1 MSFKKIVSQER
12 AIRILQGT
20 IKKERIPSAFL
31 FIGEPYIGKTT
42 TAIEYAKALNCL
54 NNDNFDSCDSCQ
66 SCKKIEKGIHPD
78 LKIITAEKDT
88 IIIDDIRDL
97 EEFVSLQSLEG
108 KYKVVIIKNAEKMNQ
123 YAANAMLKTLEEPP
137 PNTVL
142 ILTCQNI
149 DALPEALV
157 SRTFKVFFN
166 PLSKEAIRRFINN
179 NQTLCYS
186 DKIPSCHSDKIPFC
200 HSDKTSPCHSERSEE
215 SPPSSI
221 IGMSSFGLNLSTT
234 PQGIEN
240 LGVTKSKSEREES
253 LKEELIKFAMGR
265 PGLFISMDIL
275 RKIQDFKETLN
286 FNKIKKSPW
295 KHNEDLKWWLDF
307 VFIML
312 RDRICQK
319 LFGDTTTTYFSFEK
333 SFYREDITLEEL
345 FICYEQLQNIR
356 KNVDLNLNKSILW
369 NYINQIM
376 RRVLNE

>member
-1 MSFKKIVSQER
+1 MSFKKIISQER

-54 NNDNFDSCDSCQ
+54 KNENFDSCDSCK
-66 SCKKIEKGIHPD
+66 SCRKIEKGIHPD
-78 LKIITAEKDT
+78 IKIVTAEKDT
-88 IIIDDIRDL
+88 ITIDNIRDL
-97 EEFVSLQSLEG
+97 EEFVSLGSLES
-108 KYKVVIIKNAEKMNQ
+108 KYKVVIIKNADKMNQ
-123 YAANAMLKTLEEPP
+123 YSANAMLKTLEEPP

-142 ILTCQNI
+142 ILTCENI
-149 DALPEALV
+149 SSLPEPLV

-166 PLSKEAIRRFINN
+166 PLSKEAIRKFIDE
-179 NQTLCYS
+179 NQILCHYDTL
-186 DKIPSCHSDKIPFC
+186 PSCHSKILPSC
-200 HSDKTSPCHSERSEE
+200 HSNTLPSSNSDILSSRHSDILPFRHSEQS
-215 SPPSSI
+215 
-221 IGMSSFGLNLSTT
+221 
-234 PQGIEN
+234 
-240 LGVTKSKSEREES
+240 EES
-253 LKEELIKFAMGR
+253 LKEEIVNFSMGR
-265 PGLFISMDIL
+265 PGFFISMDIL
-275 RKIQDFKETLN
+275 RKIKDFKETLN

-307 VFIML
+307 AFIML

-319 LFGDTTTTYFSFEK
+319 LFGNQIKTYFSFEK
-333 SFYREDITLEEL
+333 SFYRDEITLEEL
-345 FICYEQLQNIR
+345 FICFEQLQNIR

>member
-108 KYKVVIIKNAEKMNQ
+108 KYKVVIVKNAEKMNQ

-221 IGMSSFGLNLSTT
+221 IGMSFFGLHLSTT

>member
-1 MSFKKIVSQER
+1 MSFKKIISQER

-108 KYKVVIIKNAEKMNQ
+108 KYKVVIVKNAEKMNQ

-186 DKIPSCHSDKIPFC
+186 DKIPFCHSDKIPFC

-221 IGMSSFGLNLSTT
+221 IGMSSFGLHLITT

-307 VFIML
+307 FFIIL

-319 LFGDTTTTYFSFEK
+319 LFGDTTATYFSFEK

>member
-108 KYKVVIIKNAEKMNQ
+108 KYKVVIVKNAEKMNQ

-319 LFGDTTTTYFSFEK
+319 LFGDTTTTYFSFKK

>member
-1 MSFKKIVSQER
+1 MSFKKIISQER

-108 KYKVVIIKNAEKMNQ
+108 KYKVVIVKNAEKMNQ

-221 IGMSSFGLNLSTT
+221 IGMSFFGLHLSTT

-275 RKIQDFKETLN
+275 RKIQNFKETLN

>member
-221 IGMSSFGLNLSTT
+221 IGMSFFGLHLSTT

-319 LFGDTTTTYFSFEK
+319 LFGDTTTTYFSFKK

>member
-1 MSFKKIVSQER
+1 MSFKKIISQER

-221 IGMSSFGLNLSTT
+221 IGMSSFGLHLSTT

-307 VFIML
+307 FFIIL

>member
-319 LFGDTTTTYFSFEK
+319 LFGDTTTTYFSFKK

>member
-221 IGMSSFGLNLSTT
+221 IGMSFFGLHLSTT

-319 LFGDTTTTYFSFEK
+319 LFGDETATYFSFEK

>member
-221 IGMSSFGLNLSTT
+221 IGISSFGLNLSTT

>member
-221 IGMSSFGLNLSTT
+221 IGMSFFGLHLSTT

>member
-12 AIRILQGT
+12 AIRVLQGT

-54 NNDNFDSCDSCQ
+54 DNDNFDSCDFCK

-78 LKIITAEKDT
+78 LKVVTAEKDT
-88 IIIDDIRDL
+88 ITIDNIRDL

-108 KYKVVIIKNAEKMNQ
+108 KYKVVIVKNADKMNQ

-142 ILTCQNI
+142 ILTCENI
-149 DALPEALV
+149 DALPEPLV

-166 PLSKEAIRRFINN
+166 PLSKEAISRLIDEK
-179 NQTLCYS
+179 QILCNS
-186 DKIPSCHSDKIPFC
+186 DILPS
-200 HSDKTSPCHSERSEE
+200 CHSERSEE
-215 SPPSSI
+215 SLPFNI
-221 IGMSSFGLNLSTT
+221 IGMSSFGLHLRTT
-234 PQGIEN
+234 PQSIES
-240 LGVTKSKSEREES
+240 LEITLSKGEGEES
-253 LKEELIKFAMGR
+253 LKEELIKFSMGR

-275 RKIQDFKETLN
+275 RKIKDFKETLN

-319 LFGDTTTTYFSFEK
+319 LFGDKITTYFSFEK
-333 SFYREDITLEEL
+333 SFYREEITLEEL
-345 FICYEQLQNIR
+345 FICYDQLQNIR